1 MSQKRCVFGPVPS
14 RRLGRS
20 LGVDLVPYK
29 TCSFDCVYCQL
40 GRTTRLTVAREE
52 YVPTDGILCE
62 IEETLGKSA
71 TPDYITLS
79 GSGEPTLHLGFG
91 RVIEGI
97 RNITD
102 TPIAILTNSSLFP
115 DEEVRADCAKAD
127 LVVPSLDVADR
138 KLFSCINRPHR
149 NVDFD
154 EMVEG
159 LIEFRKEFRGQ
170 LWLEILLL
178 YGVTGVAPYVRQM
191 VPLVER
197 IRPDRVQLNT
207 AVRPPA
213 DLVVRPVAETDL
225 QELAALFG
233 SHAEVIAHFSAT
245 EEEHD
250 FRARREDVLA
260 MLRRRPCSIEDIACG
275 MGIHR
280 NEAVKYI
287 GEMERDGRIRSEV
300 RAGTLYYVAEENR
313 KDGYSSGDISPH
325 GTPDR

>member
-1 MSQKRCVFGPVPS
+1 MSEKRRVFGPVPS

-52 YVPTDGILCE
+52 YVPTDGIVRE
-62 IEETLGKSA
+62 IEETLGESVR
-71 TPDYITLS
+71 PDYITLS
-79 GSGEPTLHLGFG
+79 GSGEPTLHLGLG

-97 RNITD
+97 RNLTD
-102 TPIAILTNSSLFP
+102 IPIAILTNASLFP
-115 DEEVRADCAKAD
+115 DPDVRADCAKAD

-138 KLFSCINRPHR
+138 RLFSCVNRPHR
-149 NVDFD
+149 DVDFD

-159 LIEFRKEFRGQ
+159 LVKFRGEFRGP

-213 DLVVRPVAETDL
+213 DLVVRPVAEDDL
-225 QELAALFG
+225 KDLVALFG
-233 SHAEVIAHFSAT
+233 SVAEVVAHFSAA
-245 EEEHD
+245 EKEHD
-250 FRARREDVLA
+250 FRVRREDVLA
-260 MLRRRPCSIEDIACG
+260 MLRRRPCSI
-275 MGIHR
+275 
-280 NEAVKYI
+280 
-287 GEMERDGRIRSEV
+287 
-300 RAGTLYYVAEENR
+300 
-313 KDGYSSGDISPH
+313 
-325 GTPDR
+325 